1 MSLHKRQILMVALL
15 VSAAGAVRAA
25 TTSRDD
31 GSPRPADPVLDALVA
46 EALAANPELGAA
58 EDTAA
63 AAAARP
69 DQAGALPDP
78 MLSVLYTND
87 GWGISLGER
96 MMTNLAFVWSQTL
109 PWPGKRELRSSVAAR
124 DADLAE
130 QQRARVRLS
139 VAAAVKRAYYGM
151 LLARETL
158 EVVAK
163 QEETARDV
171 EGVARSRYAVGQG
184 AEQDV
189 LRAQIEVT
197 RMDELRAE
205 QEAEAEVRLAELNRL
220 LARPPGTPL
229 VTPAR
234 LALEPELR
242 TLEEVQAW
250 AEPSSPEL
258 QAAGIL
264 VERERLAS
272 DLASRV
278 GQPDLVVQGGYM
290 NRAGL
295 DPMWQ
300 AGVGVTLPVSG
311 RKKAGVRAEA
321 EAELRAAEKRRES
334 VRLDLRYRNQER
346 LAQLRSTERVARLY
360 ADGIVPQAEMSVEAA
375 IASYQAGQVP
385 FVAVLEALT
394 TLYDDRRGYLR
405 LLARHAQLAAGLDEL
420 SLVEAP
426 AVAVAQTGGS
436 SSAAV
441 GQAGMSGMQD

>member
-1 MSLHKRQILMVALL
+1 MFLRKRWILTVALL
-15 VSAAGAVRAA
+15 LSAAPPVGAGAA
-25 TTSRDD
+25 C
-31 GSPRPADPVLDALVA
+31 GEAVSPRPADPVLDALVA
-46 EALAANPELGAA
+46 EALQANPELGAVDA
-58 EDTAA
+58 AAA

-69 DQAGALPDP
+69 DQAGAIPDP
-78 MLSVLYTND
+78 RLSVLYTND

-124 DADLAE
+124 EADLAE
-130 QQRARVRLS
+130 QQRARARLS
-139 VAAAVKRAYYGM
+139 VAAAVRRAYYGL

-197 RMDELRAE
+197 RIGELRAE
-205 QEAEAEVRLAELNRL
+205 QEAAAEVRLAELDRL
-220 LARPPGTPL
+220 LARPPGTPV

-234 LALEPELR
+234 LALAPELR
-242 TLEEVQAW
+242 TLEQVQAW
-250 AEPSSPEL
+250 AEPASPEL

-295 DPMWQ
+295 DPLWQ
-300 AGVGVTLPVSG
+300 AGVGVTLPVWG
-311 RKKAGVRAEA
+311 KKKAGVRAEA
-321 EAELRAAEKRRES
+321 EAQLRAAEKRRES
-334 VRLDLRYRNQER
+334 VRLELRYRNQER
-346 LAQLRSTERVARLY
+346 LVQLRSTQRVARLY
-360 ADGIVPQAEMSVEAA
+360 ADGVVPQAEMSVEAA
-375 IASYQAGQVP
+375 VASYQAGQVP

-394 TLYDDRRGYLR
+394 TLYDDRRAYLR
-405 LLARHAQLAAGLDEL
+405 LLARHALLAAALDEL
-420 SLVEAP
+420 SLGETA
-426 AVAVAQTGGS
+426 AVALAETAG
-436 SSAAV
+436 SAAV
-441 GQAGMSGMQD
+441 DPDRARMSRMPE